1 MKMEAERPTL
11 PQHTKPLSRLNQYVS
26 QTRVGKYFKLS
37 QRKTTF
43 TTELRAGTATFLTM
57 AYILAVNAS
66 ILSDS
71 GGTCSVSDCTPLCSD
86 PSTPLSACT
95 GPSLRILQPDESC
108 KFNPVNPGYAAC
120 LENTRKDLI
129 VATIASSL
137 IGCFIMGTFANLP
150 LGLAPG
156 MGSNAYFAY
165 TVVGFHGSGN
175 VSYQSALA
183 AVFIE
188 GTIFL
193 LVSAIGLR
201 AKLAKLVPKPVR
213 ISSSAGIGLFLAFIG
228 LQNNQGIGLIG
239 YSSSTLVTLG
249 GCPSSA
255 RASLAPVITSAN
267 GTVSLL
273 PGGTVSGDIFCL
285 RDRMESPTLWLG
297 LVGFVIIAYCLVK
310 NIKGAMIYGIVFVTV
325 VSWFRNTRVTAF
337 PNTDAGNSAHE
348 YFKKV
353 VDIHTIKSTAGA
365 LSFKN
370 IGKGY
375 FWEAVVTFLYV
386 DILDTTGTLYSMARF
401 AGFTDEKGDFE
412 GQYFAFMSDATS
424 IVVGSLLGTSPVT
437 AFIESSTGIRE
448 GGRTGITALTVAGYF
463 LLAFFFT
470 PLLASI
476 PAWAVGPPLILV
488 GVLMMRSVV
497 EINWEDMREAI
508 PAFVT
513 LIVMPLTYS
522 IAYGLIGGIG
532 TYIVL
537 NLWDWVWGVLG
548 HFGFVKTTRLPHHHH
563 HNNNNIDDS
572 HHLGL
577 NGVQV
582 QLQNQHSPQNPT
594 PKPLQLDP

>member
-1 MKMEAERPTL
+1 MEMEGHGGPL
-11 PQHTKPLSRLNQYVS
+11 PAHTKPISRLNSYVAN
-26 QTRVGKYFKLS
+26 TRLGKYFKLT
-37 QRKTTF
+37 QRNSTF

-71 GGTCSVSDCTPLCSD
+71 GGTCSVSDCIPLCSD

-95 GPSLRILQPDESC
+95 GPSLSIIQPDISC
-108 KFNPVNPGYAAC
+108 KFDPINPGYQSC
-120 LENTRKDLI
+120 LEKTRKDLI
-129 VATIASSL
+129 VATVASSL
-137 IGCFIMGTFANLP
+137 IGCFIMGAFANLP

-156 MGSNAYFAY
+156 MGTNAYFAY
-165 TVVGFHGSGN
+165 TVVGFHGSGT

-188 GTIFL
+188 GMVFL
-193 LVSAIGLR
+193 LVSALGFR
-201 AKLAKLVPKPVR
+201 AKLAKLMPKPVR

-228 LQNNQGIGLIG
+228 LQNNQGIGLVG

-249 GCPSSA
+249 GCPSSS
-255 RASLAPVITSAN
+255 RASLAPVITSAIN

-297 LVGFVIIAYCLVK
+297 LVGFMIIAYCLVK
-310 NIKGAMIYGIVFVTV
+310 NVKGAMIYGIVFVTA
-325 VSWFRNTRVTAF
+325 VSWFRGTKVTAF
-337 PNTDAGNSAHE
+337 PNTELGNSAHE

-353 VDIHTIKSTAGA
+353 VDIHTIKTTAGA
-365 LSFKN
+365 LSFKD
-370 IGKGY
+370 IGKGH

-401 AGFTDEKGDFE
+401 AGFMDENGDFE

-463 LLAFFFT
+463 FLAFFFT

-497 EINWEDMREAI
+497 EIDWEDMRQAI

-513 LIVMPLTYS
+513 LILMPLTYS

-532 TYIVL
+532 TYIL
-537 NLWDWVWGVLG
+537 LHLWDWILQ
-548 HFGFVKTTRLPHHHH
+548 LLE
-563 HNNNNIDDS
+563 
-572 HHLGL
+572 HLGL
-577 NGVQV
+577 VKSTTNVSNNGVNGVPQI
-582 QLQNQHSPQNPT
+582 QNQQLHHLPQDPT
-594 PKPLQLDP
+594 AKALQVEVV